1 MKIQLTLVKL
11 IFNSMIAANKESQ
24 INISPTEVINILKE
38 GNKRFI
44 NGNET
49 KKDFSAEVKGT
60 SSGQYP
66 LACIL
71 GCIDSRVPAEIIFDQ
86 GIGDIFNVRIA
97 GNFVN
102 TDILGSMEFA
112 CKVAGSKVI
121 LVLGHSQCGAVKGAC
136 DRVKLGNLTSMLSN
150 FDQVINSNQYTKGER
165 NSQNSEYVH
174 LIAESNV
181 KNTIEKIRTE
191 SPILKEMEDNGEI
204 KIIGGMYYVSDG
216 TVEFY

>member
-1 MKIQLTLVKL
+1 
-11 IFNSMIAANKESQ
+11 
-24 INISPTEVINILKE
+24 
-38 GNKRFI
+38 
-44 NGNET
+44 
-49 KKDFSAEVKGT
+49 
-60 SSGQYP
+60 
-66 LACIL
+66 
-71 GCIDSRVPAEIIFDQ
+71 
-86 GIGDIFNVRIA
+86 
-97 GNFVN
+97 
-102 TDILGSMEFA
+102 MEFA

-136 DRVKLGNLTSMLSN
+136 DGVKLGNLTSMLSN
-150 FDQVINSNQYTKGER
+150 FDQVINSNQYTEGER

-204 KIIGGMYYVSDG
+204 KIIGGMYYVSNG

>member
-1 MKIQLTLVKL
+1 
-11 IFNSMIAANKESQ
+11 MIAANKESQ

-44 NGNET
+44 NGNEI
-49 KKDFSAEVKGT
+49 KKDFSVEVKGT

-136 DRVKLGNLTSMLSN
+136 DGVKLGNLTSMLAN
-150 FDQVINSNQYTKGER
+150 FDEVINSNQYSEGER

-181 KNTIEKIRTE
+181 KNTIEKIRNG

-204 KIIGGMYYVSDG
+204 KIIGGMYYVSNG

>member
-1 MKIQLTLVKL
+1 
-11 IFNSMIAANKESQ
+11 MIAANKESQ

-60 SSGQYP
+60 SSGQNP

-136 DRVKLGNLTSMLSN
+136 DGVKLGNLTSMLSN
-150 FDQVINSNQYTKGER
+150 FDQVINSNQYSDGER

-204 KIIGGMYYVSDG
+204 KIIGGMYYVSNG